1 MGIFN
6 KMFGYLTS
14 LNKSTLEGLPE
25 GSFTL
30 EGITLPI
37 TTEQI
42 YLEYAI
48 SMCINKIANALSR
61 CTIETYE
68 KGKLKKGEVWYQFN
82 VEPNLNQ
89 NITDFWNKLV
99 LEMVANPEGALVV
112 QSFEGHWIIADSYL
126 VIKKALKENIYK
138 DVRVGDFVFNRDFKE
153 SDVLHLK
160 LSNKNVKQLVS
171 SLYTVFGKVLTS
183 TIRNYNRKNARK
195 VLVKIDS
202 MFETFKNVVDEE
214 TGQSEYDLRLDDL
227 FKNRLIGY
235 FSESDSATP
244 IEKGLEIEDKTSELN
259 GTGSKY
265 RETDDIRGAFDDII
279 NMVADI
285 FNIPRGLLKG
295 DTADVEVMTDNF
307 ITFCINPIAGQIED
321 EINRKLYTKEAY
333 LESTKMII
341 KTSSIKSYDLTKL
354 ASSVEALYRIRTLN
368 TNEVRRLLKYEEID
382 ESWADEYMETK
393 NYQSVNFKGGEGDGK

>member
-1 MGIFN
+1 MLGV
-6 KMFGYLTS
+6 LTGS
-14 LNKSTLEGLPE
+14 NNPMLKGLVEGD
-25 GSFTL
+25 FTL

-37 TTEQI
+37 ATEQI

-48 SMCINKIANALSR
+48 SICINKIANALSQ

-68 KGKLKKGEVWYQFN
+68 EGKIKKGEVWYQFN

-99 LEMVANPEGALVV
+99 LEMVVNPYGALIV
-112 QSFEGHWIIADSYL
+112 QSFEGYWIIADSYS
-126 VIKKALKENIYK
+126 ISEKALKENIYK
-138 DVRVGDFVFNRDFKE
+138 DVRVGDFVFNRDFRE

-160 LSNKNVKQLVS
+160 LSNKNVKQLVAS
-171 SLYTVFGKVLTS
+171 VYSIFGKVLANA
-183 TIRNYNRKNARK
+183 IRNYNRKNARK

-202 MFETFKNVVDEE
+202 MFETFKNSIDEE
-214 TGQSEYDLRLDDL
+214 TGQTVYDLKLDDL
-227 FKNRLIGY
+227 FKNRLVGY

-265 RETDDIRGAFDDII
+265 RETDDIRGVFDDII

-295 DTADVEVMTDNF
+295 DTADVETMTDNF
-307 ITFCINPIAGQIED
+307 ITFCINPIAGQLED
-321 EINRKLYTKEAY
+321 EINRKLYGKSAY
-333 LESTKMII
+333 LKGTKMII
-341 KTSSIKSYDLTKL
+341 KTSSIKSYDLTKI
-354 ASSVEALYRIRTLN
+354 AASVEALYRIRTLN
-368 TNEVRRLLKYEEID
+368 TNEVRRLLNYEEIGD
-382 ESWADEYMETK
+382 DWANEYMETK
-393 NYQSVNFKGGEGDGK
+393 NYQEVKKKGGEEDEK

>member
-6 KMFGYLTS
+6 KMLGVLTGS
-14 LNKSTLEGLPE
+14 NNPMLKGLVEGD
-25 GSFTL
+25 FTL

-37 TTEQI
+37 ATEQI

-48 SMCINKIANALSR
+48 SICINKIANALSQ

-68 KGKLKKGEVWYQFN
+68 EGKIKKGEVWYQFN

-99 LEMVANPEGALVV
+99 LEMVVNPYGALIV
-112 QSFEGHWIIADSYL
+112 QSFEGYWIIADSYS
-126 VIKKALKENIYK
+126 ISEKALKENIYK
-138 DVRVGDFVFNRDFKE
+138 DVRVGDFVFNRDFRE

-160 LSNKNVKQLVS
+160 LSNKNVKQLVAS
-171 SLYTVFGKVLTS
+171 VYSIFGKVLANA
-183 TIRNYNRKNARK
+183 IRNYNRKNARK

-202 MFETFKNVVDEE
+202 MFETFKNSIDEE
-214 TGQSEYDLRLDDL
+214 TGQTVYDLKLDDL
-227 FKNRLIGY
+227 FKNRLVGY

-265 RETDDIRGAFDDII
+265 RETDDIRGVFDDII

-295 DTADVEVMTDNF
+295 DTADVETMTDNF
-307 ITFCINPIAGQIED
+307 ITFCINPIAGQLED
-321 EINRKLYTKEAY
+321 EINRKLYGKSAY
-333 LESTKMII
+333 LKGTKMII
-341 KTSSIKSYDLTKL
+341 KTSSIKSYDLTKI
-354 ASSVEALYRIRTLN
+354 AASVEALYRIRTLN
-368 TNEVRRLLKYEEID
+368 TNEVRRLLNYEEIGD
-382 ESWADEYMETK
+382 DWANEYMETK
-393 NYQSVNFKGGEGDGK
+393 NYQEVKKKGGEEDEK